1 MATVLSNMIN
11 YQKQILKPS
20 SFEASTSW
28 FILAISEKADA
39 ETFMA
44 SLISSQSLE
53 VCSLFAFSSPSA
65 TTLRVQDF
73 RLGMTNF

>member
-28 FILAISEKADA
+28 LVLAISEKADV

-53 VCSLFAFSSPSA
+53 ASSSFAFSSPSA

-73 RLGMTNF
+73 RLGMNNF

>member
-1 MATVLSNMIN
+1 MATVLSNMRN
-11 YQKQILKPS
+11 YQKQNLKPS

-28 FILAISEKADA
+28 FVLAISEKADA

-53 VCSLFAFSSPSA
+53 ASSLFAFSSPSA

-73 RLGMTNF
+73 RLGMNNF